1 MYFELPFD
9 ASEAAGPDREPA
21 LAEQL
26 GRFDLAAWS
35 AFSSNTERALRSDLG
50 IYAEWCA
57 ERGERALP
65 AKAETV
71 ASFVDAMAEVRA
83 PATVRRYLAS
93 IATAHRALG
102 CSKTISSP
110 LVRLSLQRMY
120 RHKGRR
126 QGQALGLTSPLR
138 QRLLEA
144 AGDRRAIVKSC
155 VWADHAAARSWRS
168 PSTNLTPRMISARWF
183 DPSSFLHFL

>member
-1 MYFELPFD
+1 MYHEPTFD
-9 ASEAAGPDREPA
+9 ASEARGQDGEPA

-26 GRFDLAAWS
+26 GHFLQAARG

-50 IYAEWCA
+50 NYAEWCA
-57 ERGERALP
+57 VRGERALP

-93 IATAHRALG
+93 IAIAHRALG

-110 LVRLSLQRMY
+110 LVRLSLQRMH
-120 RHKGRR
+120 RHQGFADRGRR
-126 QGQALGLTSPLR
+126 
-138 QRLLEA
+138 
-144 AGDRRAIVKSC
+144 
-155 VWADHAAARSWRS
+155 
-168 PSTNLTPRMISARWF
+168 SA
-183 DPSSFLHFL
+183 